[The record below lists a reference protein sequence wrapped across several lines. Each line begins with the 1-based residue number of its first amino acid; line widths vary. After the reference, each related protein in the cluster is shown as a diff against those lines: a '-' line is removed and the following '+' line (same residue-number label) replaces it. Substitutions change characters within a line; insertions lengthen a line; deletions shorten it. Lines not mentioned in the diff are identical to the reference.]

1 MLRGQT
7 EQQYLFRS
15 RRESGTPWL
24 QWDKSLTLTD
34 QRRRRTMASPGARS
48 EIARDR
54 DSRDPSQSLSYLKLR
69 VSKLMAQ
76 YYRWEMDLSDAR
88 LVPQRHQL
96 PAIWSNWL
104 ELCRCDSKLSHA
116 PPMMDWWMSVV
127 SIRGNNGHSLVTATA
142 RIHHNQLWYKLK
154 LRMGKLNFNSDRG
167 AVTDVSIKSDWLT
180 DTRLTSPHPPPS
192 LSFLSRVWQK
202 WTVCSWIILGLWS
215 HWQQSSVP
223 GLCS

>member
-1 MLRGQT
+1 MLWGQA
-7 EQQYLFRS
+7 EQYLFRS

-76 YYRWEMDLSDAR
+76 YYRWEMDLSAVQLR
-88 LVPQRHQL
+88 KLVPQRLHQL
-96 PAIWSNWL
+96 LDIGSNWI
-104 ELCRCDSKLSHA
+104 ELSRCGSKLSQA
-116 PPMMDWWMSVV
+116 PPMMDV
-127 SIRGNNGHSLVTATA
+127 SGQYQGNNGHSLVTATA
-142 RIHHNQLWYKLK
+142 RIHHNQLWYKPK

-167 AVTDVSIKSDWLT
+167 AETDVSIKSDWRT
-180 DTRLTSPHPPPS
+180 DTRLGSLHPPPS
-192 LSFLSRVWQK
+192 LPLVSDK
-202 WTVCSWIILGLWS
+202 NGLFA
-215 HWQQSSVP
+215 HE
-223 GLCS
+223 

>member
-76 YYRWEMDLSDAR
+76 YYRWEMDLSDAQLR
-88 LVPQRHQL
+88 KLVPQHHQL

-116 PPMMDWWMSVV
+116 PPMMDV
-127 SIRGNNGHSLVTATA
+127 SGQYQGEQWALIGHGHSQDTSQSALIQTKTQNGK
-142 RIHHNQLWYKLK
+142 IKFQLWP
-154 LRMGKLNFNSDRG
+154 RSC
-167 AVTDVSIKSDWLT
+167 DWCV
-180 DTRLTSPHPPPS
+180 H
-192 LSFLSRVWQK
+192 
-202 WTVCSWIILGLWS
+202 
-215 HWQQSSVP
+215 
-223 GLCS
+223 